1 MAPRKLRIS
10 DLFDVSTIQG
20 IRLSPDGAHGVVTVR
35 KQNVKEQRNDSSLWL
50 WAASDNSFRRLTKGP
65 ADSGAVWL
73 DNSTILFTAAK
84 REGDDEKSNKPF
96 RKTRLYTI
104 SLNGGEVD
112 LRCTLDGF
120 VWGFEP
126 SPKGDRIALIYSPNP
141 SHTKQEAA
149 VWEKAPR
156 PVRPARPFF
165 RFDGLGLLPDATHG
179 LYILDCKAEK
189 WGKLRKV
196 LHTETQNFW
205 SPVWTP
211 NGRQIVVT
219 RGEAISVFKPTEILL
234 TDLRG
239 NAEVL
244 NAPKGF
250 VAAYAVSP
258 DGKQLAFAAN
268 NELTY
273 SGAYSVPLGIRSMD
287 PKDRKFRI
295 VHKTDGRFANN
306 DVLSDITPA
315 GEGDYLQWRDND
327 CIVSLLAEHGHTR
340 VVELKVSDPKH
351 RETIAGGSG
360 VVPHFGVHGDTVLYY
375 AASPTNPGELY
386 LAGREKP
393 LSKLNVEPA
402 KSFNIAPER
411 WDVQSEKGVKVDT
424 WLWATK
430 EQLASKKKA
439 ALPLVIYV
447 HGGPNTE
454 AGDVPFHEYTWLAQ
468 NGFATIISNPRGSTG
483 YGDEHGAAIM
493 GNWGDRD
500 IHDILAVRADTL
512 KRYPQFDPERTFIVG
527 GSYGGYMANMMVTR
541 HPGVFRA
548 GIAERCVSNFISF
561 DGTSDVVGIFLKF
574 ATGLDHAWQD
584 PVHAWKRSPISMLD
598 KVIDPLFVIHS
609 DNDWRC
615 PLSQAEEVVSGL
627 ISTGKK
633 LGDDLRFIIF
643 RGESHGLSRGGR
655 PENRRVRLEEI
666 LGWLKKHN
674 TKRPRPRA
682 KAKARPARKTSAKG
696 RK

>member
-1 MAPRKLRIS
+1 MAPRKIQIS
-10 DLFDVSTIQG
+10 DLFEVSTIQG
-20 IRLSPDGAHGVVTVR
+20 IRMSPDGAHGVVTVR

-50 WAASDNSFRRLTKGP
+50 WTAADNSFRRLTKGP

-73 DNSTILFTAAK
+73 NDNTILFTAAK
-84 REGDDEKSNKPF
+84 REGDDEKSNKPY
-96 RKTRLYTI
+96 RKSRLYT
-104 SLNGGEVD
+104 LRLDGGEVE
-112 LRCTLDGF
+112 LRATLDGF
-120 VWGFEP
+120 VWGMEP
-126 SPKGDRIALIYSPNP
+126 SPKGDRIALVYSPNP
-141 SHTKQEAA
+141 SFTKQQAA
-149 VWEKAPR
+149 AWEKAPK
-156 PVRPARPFF
+156 PLRPARPFF
-165 RFDGLGLLPDATHG
+165 RLDGFGILPEATPG
-179 LYILDCKAEK
+179 IFVLDCKADK
-189 WGKLRKV
+189 WGKPRKV
-196 LHTETQNFW
+196 LHTETH
-205 SPVWTP
+205 SHGGPAWTP
-211 NGRQIVVT
+211 NGRQLVIT
-219 RGEAISVFKPTEILL
+219 RSDAVKAFRPSDIML

-239 NAEVL
+239 KAEVL
-244 NAPKGF
+244 NTPKGF
-250 VAAYAVSP
+250 IAGYAVSP

-273 SGAYSVPLGIRSMD
+273 SGAYSVPLGVRSMD

-295 VHKTDGRFANN
+295 FHKTDGRFASN

-315 GEGDYLQWRDND
+315 GEGDYLHWRDND
-327 CIVSLLAEHGHTR
+327 RIVSLLAEHGHTR
-340 VVELKVSDPKH
+340 VVELKVSDANH
-351 RETIAGGSG
+351 RLTLAGGTG
-360 VVPHFGVHGDTVLYY
+360 VVPHFGVHGDTLLYY

-386 LAGREKP
+386 VAGREKP
-393 LSKLNVEPA
+393 VSKLNVA
-402 KSFNIAPER
+402 AGKSFNLAPQR
-411 WDVQSEKGVKVDT
+411 WDVESEKGVKVDT

-430 EQLASKKKA
+430 DQLASKRKH

-500 IHDILAVRADTL
+500 VHDILAVRADTL

-541 HPGVFRA
+541 HPGLFRA
-548 GIAERCVSNFISF
+548 GIAERCVSNHISF
-561 DGTSDVVGIFLKF
+561 DGTSDIPGIFLKF
-574 ATGLDHAWQD
+574 AAGIDNVWQD
-584 PVHAWKRSPISMLD
+584 PERAWKSSPVSMLD

-609 DNDWRC
+609 DNDLRC
-615 PLSQAEEVVSGL
+615 PLSQGEEVVSGL
-627 ISTGKK
+627 LANGKK
-633 LGDDLRFIIF
+633 LGEDVKFLIF

-674 TKRPRPRA
+674 TKRTKPRA
-682 KAKARPARKTSAKG
+682 KANTKPKARAKA
-696 RK
+696 KK